1 MTSFQCPT
9 CGAEGR
15 FGGGA
20 PYAVCRFCRSLLLR
34 TDSTLQSVG
43 RVAAVPDDFSPLQL
57 GVGGQF
63 DGHPFN
69 VVGRIRKVWEQGSWN
84 EWCVM
89 FDAQRFG
96 WLAEAQGDLVMT
108 FERPASSLEHAPAP
122 AQAAEVAPGEAWRIG
137 GRNFTV
143 TDVKQVTCQGA
154 EGELAGI
161 SSIQGE
167 VVSVDLHGAGLE
179 FATVEFRG
187 DVVSPYVGR
196 FVEFDDCRFTNLR
209 RIDGWSR

>member
-1 MTSFQCPT
+1 
-9 CGAEGR
+9 
-15 FGGGA
+15 
-20 PYAVCRFCRSLLLR
+20 LLLR
-34 TDSTLQSVG
+34 TDATLQAVG

-63 DGHPFN
+63 DGQPFN

-89 FDAQRFG
+89 FDIHRFG

-108 FERPASSLEHAPAP
+108 FERPASSLENAPAP
-122 AQAAEVAPGEAWRIG
+122 AHAAEVAPGDTWRIG

-143 TDVKQVTCQGA
+143 TDVKRAACQGA

-161 SSIQGE
+161 SSIQGD
-167 VVSVDLHGAGLE
+167 VLSVDLHGAGLE

-187 DVVSPYVGR
+187 DAVSPYVGR

-209 RIDGWSR
+209 RIDGWTR

>member
-1 MTSFQCPT
+1 MQFAASAGPCCSGLTRHYKRWAASPPFPT
-9 CGAEGR
+9 I
-15 FGGGA
+15 
-20 PYAVCRFCRSLLLR
+20 
-34 TDSTLQSVG
+34 
-43 RVAAVPDDFSPLQL
+43 FSPLQL

-89 FDAQRFG
+89 FDTQRFG

-108 FERPASSLEHAPAP
+108 FERPASSLENAPAP
-122 AQAAEVAPGEAWRIG
+122 AHAAEVAPGERWRIG

-161 SSIQGE
+161 SSIQGD
-167 VVSVDLHGAGLE
+167 VLSVDLHGAGLE

-187 DVVSPYVGR
+187 DTATPYVGR

-209 RIDGWSR
+209 RIDGWTR